1 MDRTTTAH
9 SPPPPRS
16 RPIPHI
22 RHPTYKYLSPCLFKS
37 KSFITW
43 GLHYIICRIYG
54 KRETKQIVSQE
65 CNGARWVQ
73 HCGDANAVL
82 CPASRCLVWDAWEG
96 RGLLNTIR
104 ELQNTITFGLC
115 LPQEAGEVCC
125 TGKFK
130 TRENFFRY
138 CRPTHHLP
146 PFQYLYVYVYIY
158 LGETCRRS
166 EKQQNNTSFR
176 QRRKKMKRTEKMG
189 VAEWTVASFTVCYTN
204 RSNHVDKA
212 RKRSLG

>member
-1 MDRTTTAH
+1 MCRARLKYLEWNASRCYAGLREAIIFCLHHKHQCHLESMDRTTTAH

-22 RHPTYKYLSPCLFKS
+22 RHPTYKYLSPCRFKS

-54 KRETKQIVSQE
+54 KRETKICKPGMQW
-65 CNGARWVQ
+65 CTMGAALR
-73 HCGDANAVL
+73 
-82 CPASRCLVWDAWEG
+82 RCQRGTLPSITLLVRDAWEG
-96 RGLLNTIR
+96 RGLFNTIW

-158 LGETCRRS
+158 LG
-166 EKQQNNTSFR
+166 
-176 QRRKKMKRTEKMG
+176 
-189 VAEWTVASFTVCYTN
+189 
-204 RSNHVDKA
+204 
-212 RKRSLG
+212 